1 MRKTLMLALVA
12 GAMLLPMAA
21 FAAPTI
27 TGLIDFTGSDT
38 DNPTARTITF
48 IGKETAS
55 SDTGSLAAFGS
66 CVACATFKNI
76 DFGAG
81 FVPVANEIT
90 ASNNGLDF
98 ALDLDS
104 ITSVSDT
111 SMFIDVAGGAVL
123 HLTGFAATPGF
134 FLFSTQGPAGPE
146 VSFSTT
152 AFAAPE
158 PASIALLGIGLL
170 GLGTIRWRSRES

>member
-1 MRKTLMLALVA
+1 MRKILGLGLIA
-12 GAMLLPMAA
+12 GAMLLPIAA
-21 FAAPTI
+21 FAAPV
-27 TGLIDFTGSDT
+27 TGLIDFTGSNSY
-38 DNPTARTITF
+38 NPTARTITF
-48 IGKETAS
+48 IGKATAT

-66 CVACATFKNI
+66 CVACATFQNI

-90 ASNNGLDF
+90 ATNNGLAF

-104 ITSVSDT
+104 ITSV
-111 SMFIDVAGGAVL
+111 DVSPLFADVSGGAVL

-158 PASIALLGIGLL
+158 PASLALLGVGLL